1 MHTILLVEDDVKIAT
16 LLKELLE
23 RYDFKVVVEDG
34 RGDVIATYEET
45 NPDVILLDVNL
56 PKFDGFYW
64 CRQLRMKTRAPILFI
79 SARVGEMDQVMALE
93 YGADDYIVKPFQGAV
108 VIAKIKSQIR
118 RAYGTLSNEADERT
132 VTKEG
137 VTLYLDRY
145 IVEYGGQSIELSK
158 KEGLILEMLLTAS
171 PRIVSR
177 GDLLERIWDDE
188 AFVDENTLNVNI
200 TRVRKRLAEI
210 GVAGLETVRGVGYK
224 LVLEP

>member
-145 IVEYGGQSIELSK
+145 IVEYGKQSIELSK

>member
-34 RGDVIATYEET
+34 RGDVIAIYEET

-145 IVEYGGQSIELSK
+145 IVEYGEQSIELSK

>member
-1 MHTILLVEDDVKIAT
+1 MHTILLVEDDMKIAT

-23 RYDFKVVVEDG
+23 RYDFRVVVENG
-34 RGDVIATYEET
+34 RGDVVAVFEET

-118 RAYGTLSNEADERT
+118 RAYGTLSNETDERT

-145 IVEYGGQSIELSK
+145 IVEYGEQSIELS
-158 KEGLILEMLLTAS
+158 
-171 PRIVSR
+171 
-177 GDLLERIWDDE
+177 
-188 AFVDENTLNVNI
+188 
-200 TRVRKRLAEI
+200 
-210 GVAGLETVRGVGYK
+210 
-224 LVLEP
+224 

>member
-1 MHTILLVEDDVKIAT
+1 MHTILLVEDDAKIAT

-23 RYDFKVVVEDG
+23 RYDFEVVVEDG
-34 RGDVIATYEET
+34 RDDIVATYEQT

-108 VIAKIKSQIR
+108 VIAKIKSHIR
-118 RAYGTLSNEADERT
+118 RAYGALSNESDERT

-145 IVEYGGQSIELSK
+145 IVEHGEQSIELSK
-158 KEGLILEMLLTAS
+158 KEGLILEMLLTVS

-210 GVAGLETVRGVGYK
+210 GVTGLETVRGVGYK
-224 LVLEP
+224 LVLES

>member
-34 RGDVIATYEET
+34 RGDVIVTYEET

-145 IVEYGGQSIELSK
+145 IVEYGEQSIELSK

>member
-23 RYDFKVVVEDG
+23 RYDFRVVVEDG
-34 RGDVIATYEET
+34 RGDVVAVYEET

-118 RAYGTLSNEADERT
+118 RAYGTLSNETDERT

-145 IVEYGGQSIELSK
+145 IVEYGEQSIELSK

>member
-145 IVEYGGQSIELSK
+145 IVEYGEQSIELSK

-210 GVAGLETVRGVGYK
+210 
-224 LVLEP
+224 

>member
-34 RGDVIATYEET
+34 RGDVVATYEET

-145 IVEYGGQSIELSK
+145 IVEYGEQSIELSK

>member
-45 NPDVILLDVNL
+45 NPDIILLDVNL

-145 IVEYGGQSIELSK
+145 IVEYGEQSIELSK

>member
-23 RYDFKVVVEDG
+23 RYDFEVVVEDG
-34 RGDVIATYEET
+34 RDDIVATYEQT

-108 VIAKIKSQIR
+108 VIAKIKSHIR
-118 RAYGTLSNEADERT
+118 RAYGALSSESDERT

-145 IVEYGGQSIELSK
+145 IVEHGEQSIELSK
-158 KEGLILEMLLTAS
+158 KEGLILEMLLTVS

-210 GVAGLETVRGVGYK
+210 GVTGLETVRGVGYK
-224 LVLEP
+224 LVLES

>member
-23 RYDFKVVVEDG
+23 RYDFKVIVEDG

-145 IVEYGGQSIELSK
+145 IVEYGEQSIELSK

>member
-34 RGDVIATYEET
+34 RGDVIATYEKT

-145 IVEYGGQSIELSK
+145 IVEYGEQSIELSK

>member
-1 MHTILLVEDDVKIAT
+1 A
-16 LLKELLE
+16 
-23 RYDFKVVVEDG
+23 
-34 RGDVIATYEET
+34 
-45 NPDVILLDVNL
+45 L
-56 PKFDGFYW
+56 P
-64 CRQLRMKTRAPILFI
+64 I
-79 SARVGEMDQVMALE
+79 
-93 YGADDYIVKPFQGAV
+93 
-108 VIAKIKSQIR
+108 
-118 RAYGTLSNEADERT
+118 SNERHERT

-145 IVEYGGQSIELSK
+145 IVEYGEQSIELSK

>member
-145 IVEYGGQSIELSK
+145 IVEYGEQSIELSK

-200 TRVRKRLAEI
+200 TRVRKRLTEI

>member
-34 RGDVIATYEET
+34 RGDVISIYEET

-145 IVEYGGQSIELSK
+145 IVEYGEQSIELSK

>member
-1 MHTILLVEDDVKIAT
+1 METILLVEDDQKIAK
-16 LLKELLE
+16 LLQELLE
-23 RYDFKVVVEDG
+23 RYDFHVVHEDG
-34 RGDVIATYEET
+34 LGDVVARFEET
-45 NPDVILLDVNL
+45 KPDVILLDVNL

-64 CRQLRMKTRAPILFI
+64 CRQLRLKTRAPILFI

-118 RAYGTLSNEADERT
+118 RAYGTLSSENDERT
-132 VTKEG
+132 VNKAG
-137 VTLYLDRY
+137 ITLYLDRY
-145 IVEYGGQSIELSK
+145 IVETGERSIELSK

-210 GVAGLETVRGVGYK
+210 GVSGLETVRGVGYR
-224 LVLEP
+224 LVFDQ

>member
-145 IVEYGGQSIELSK
+145 IVEYGEQSIELSK

>member
-132 VTKEG
+132 V
-137 VTLYLDRY
+137 
-145 IVEYGGQSIELSK
+145 
-158 KEGLILEMLLTAS
+158 
-171 PRIVSR
+171 
-177 GDLLERIWDDE
+177 
-188 AFVDENTLNVNI
+188 
-200 TRVRKRLAEI
+200 
-210 GVAGLETVRGVGYK
+210 
-224 LVLEP
+224 

>member
-64 CRQLRMKTRAPILFI
+64 CRQLRLKTRAPILFI

-145 IVEYGGQSIELSK
+145 IVEYGEQSIELSK

>member
-1 MHTILLVEDDVKIAT
+1 MHTILLVEDDMKIAT

-23 RYDFKVVVEDG
+23 RYDFRVVVEDG
-34 RGDVIATYEET
+34 RGDVVAVYEET

-145 IVEYGGQSIELSK
+145 IVEYGEQSIELSK

>member
-34 RGDVIATYEET
+34 RGDVIATFEET

-145 IVEYGGQSIELSK
+145 IVEYGEQSIELSK

-224 LVLEP
+224 LVLES

>member
-45 NPDVILLDVNL
+45 NPDVILFDVNL

-145 IVEYGGQSIELSK
+145 IVEYGEQSIELSK

-177 GDLLERIWDDE
+177 GDLLDRIWDDE

>member
-1 MHTILLVEDDVKIAT
+1 MHTILLVEDDMKIAT

-23 RYDFKVVVEDG
+23 RYDFEVIVEEG
-34 RGDVIATYEET
+34 RSDIVATYEQM

-108 VIAKIKSQIR
+108 VIAKIKSHIR
-118 RAYGTLSNEADERT
+118 RAYGALSNESDERT

-145 IVEYGGQSIELSK
+145 IVEHGEQSIELSK
-158 KEGLILEMLLTAS
+158 KEGLILEMLLTVS

-210 GVAGLETVRGVGYK
+210 GVTGLETVRGVGYK
-224 LVLEP
+224 LVLES